1 MSNDKNCGNCAVMR
15 PSDGYC
21 KTTGQYVNALA
32 VRNCFVPKEELAE
45 LKAKPL
51 PVAPKLPKEKT
62 CKACGRTL
70 PLDDFPSHNTSR
82 DKHDG
87 VCKEC
92 KSKQMTAA
100 NEARARRLEAAIGT
114 DKNGN
119 EVPEGMRRC
128 KKCGRVLPLTE
139 FGHNKKCQGGLQY
152 ECKDCRNKYGRAL
165 YHSHYGGNE
174 VPMRHR
180 HLPENPGMMT
190 PLTDE
195 QMVEAL
201 RSHGWTV
208 VCTREEKL

>member
-1 MSNDKNCGNCAVMR
+1 MSENRNCGQCAVMR

-32 VRNCFVPKEELAE
+32 VKPCFVPKEELPTPTPA
-45 LKAKPL
+45 
-51 PVAPKLPKEKT
+51 APKPPKMKT
-62 CKACGRTL
+62 CHKCGRTL
-70 PLDDFPSHNTSR
+70 PLDDFPPHNTSR

-100 NEARARRLEAAIGT
+100 NEARTQKLTKKLGT
-114 DKNGN
+114 DIYGRD
-119 EVPEGMRRC
+119 VPEGMRRC
-128 KKCGRVLPLTE
+128 KKCQRVLPVTE
-139 FGHNKKCQGGLQY
+139 FGRNKKNQGGLQY
-152 ECKDCRNKYGRAL
+152 ECKDCRNKYGREL
-165 YHSHYGGNE
+165 YHSKFGGNE

-180 HLPENPGMMT
+180 HLPDNPGILT

-201 RSHGWTV
+201 RNHGWTV